1 MITIRKIRISN
12 FKSIKFME
20 LTVDNEKTVFVGQNN
35 AGKSNINKAID
46 CVFNS
51 RYTPSEYDIYDGIDT
66 DEKCYIDIMLSS
78 DTSDKKFEIDW
89 LMIFADK
96 IVENEFNEDSFTIR
110 TVISQNES
118 SRRYEIERFPIMDWE
133 SDIFDSGNSA
143 LPIDLRKC
151 IGSFYLNS
159 DRDIVDELRIRNSNF
174 SRLMK
179 DANFNLSSLESAGVE
194 KALEIVNRMILRK
207 MPSISEIEQNL
218 SDISTTVDNVEEL
231 KILPIPN
238 RFDDLD
244 KGVEIQVKNAE
255 RALPISVYGDGT
267 RSWISI
273 LTLSA
278 YIESVRKQLT
288 LEGLPY
294 FAIVLLEEPE
304 SHLHPQAQNKVISQL
319 EKIDAQVFISTHSS
333 NIVSELGVSQLYRIC
348 NDGGTNNQTN
358 TREISDKDRLKIIN
372 FILPFYSDIL
382 FSDFVIL
389 VEGITEKILL
399 SQYIKIKMRKKPY
412 EMGISIVDV
421 GGKNNLPVFRLFCEI
436 HSIKNVVFADSDA
449 IDLLPSIKSRGLSED
464 NIIFTLEDNIEKEIL
479 KEQFEICKQ
488 LFIEKSIHNVDKI
501 LEFEA
506 SGCLYE
512 EIGVFLKNRKSQ
524 YPHWIRE
531 YIQDGFRIRTFDLVV
546 STIGGR

>member
-143 LPIDLRKC
+143 LPKDLRKC

-174 SRLMK
+174 SRLMR

-207 MPSISEIEQNL
+207 MPSISEIEQKIKEAKELPTFCVYKKWRNL
-218 SDISTTVDNVEEL
+218 KPKLSA
-231 KILPIPN
+231 
-238 RFDDLD
+238 
-244 KGVEIQVKNAE
+244 NAE
-255 RALPISVYGDGT
+255 H
-267 RSWISI
+267 
-273 LTLSA
+273 
-278 YIESVRKQLT
+278 K
-288 LEGLPY
+288 
-294 FAIVLLEEPE
+294 
-304 SHLHPQAQNKVISQL
+304 
-319 EKIDAQVFISTHSS
+319 
-333 NIVSELGVSQLYRIC
+333 
-348 NDGGTNNQTN
+348 
-358 TREISDKDRLKIIN
+358 
-372 FILPFYSDIL
+372 
-382 FSDFVIL
+382 
-389 VEGITEKILL
+389 
-399 SQYIKIKMRKKPY
+399 
-412 EMGISIVDV
+412 
-421 GGKNNLPVFRLFCEI
+421 
-436 HSIKNVVFADSDA
+436 
-449 IDLLPSIKSRGLSED
+449 
-464 NIIFTLEDNIEKEIL
+464 
-479 KEQFEICKQ
+479 
-488 LFIEKSIHNVDKI
+488 
-501 LEFEA
+501 
-506 SGCLYE
+506 
-512 EIGVFLKNRKSQ
+512 
-524 YPHWIRE
+524 
-531 YIQDGFRIRTFDLVV
+531 
-546 STIGGR
+546 